1 MRNNTGLPLRM
12 FLRSILLHCGLSQST
27 WCKIVPEV
35 VFTFNTSLSKTTQC
49 VLYNI
54 VFGRSVILPQDIA
67 FESLHQH
74 RDQYDQ
80 RFPNEYEE
88 ETSSLL
94 REIYSQVITT
104 LALSKEKMQQH
115 YNKNIRYIDYAI
127 GQKVWLKVKHY
138 KTGENRRLEPRR
150 HGPRTIVEKLPNGVN
165 FCIENSH
172 KERKIVNHD
181 RLVP

>member
-1 MRNNTGLPLRM
+1 MKEICNKLGIEKRCSSAYHSQGNGFAERHIRAVKDV
-12 FLRSILLHCGLSQST
+12 LRSILLHCGLSQST
-27 WCKIVPEV
+27 WCKILPEV
-35 VFTFNTSLSKTTQC
+35 VFAFNTSLSKATQC

-54 VFGRSVILPQDIA
+54 VFSRSVILPQDIA

-74 RDQYDQ
+74 PDQYGQ
-80 RFPNEYEE
+80 RFLKEYEE

-94 REIYSQVITT
+94 REIYSLQVITT

-138 KTGENRRLEPRR
+138 KTG
-150 HGPRTIVEKLPNGVN
+150 
-165 FCIENSH
+165 
-172 KERKIVNHD
+172 KIGNLH
-181 RLVP
+181 LVAMDLGL